1 MPTGVYDRATAK
13 PRPRHSAETKAKIGA
28 ANRGK
33 RRTEAERAEM
43 SARRKGRAVS
53 DEQRAKISAALAGR
67 PGRAHSAEARA
78 KMSAQRKGRRLS
90 EEHKARIKA
99 AVPTGAA
106 SPRFGVTPK
115 RNRWV
120 WYAGVHM
127 RSSWEARF
135 AAALDRR
142 GIAWQYEP
150 KTFDL
155 GSTTYTPD
163 FATEDGVHWEVKGW
177 LNEHAQQKI
186 AAFRRAY
193 PEIPLVVVTRPVL
206 QLLEH

>member
-1 MPTGVYDRATAK
+1 M
-13 PRPRHSAETKAKIGA
+13 
-28 ANRGK
+28 
-33 RRTEAERAEM
+33 
-43 SARRKGRAVS
+43 S
-53 DEQRAKISAALAGR
+53 DETRR
-67 PGRAHSAEARA
+67 R
-78 KMSAQRKGRRLS
+78 MSESRKGRRLS
-90 EEHKARIKA
+90 GVAKEKLRAAHAGKVLSPEHRAKLSAAKVGKPGPWTGVKRGPMPKEWREAIRA
-99 AVPTGAA
+99 AVPKGAD
-106 SPRFGVTPK
+106 SHRWGTPPK
-115 RNRWV
+115 LIRWV